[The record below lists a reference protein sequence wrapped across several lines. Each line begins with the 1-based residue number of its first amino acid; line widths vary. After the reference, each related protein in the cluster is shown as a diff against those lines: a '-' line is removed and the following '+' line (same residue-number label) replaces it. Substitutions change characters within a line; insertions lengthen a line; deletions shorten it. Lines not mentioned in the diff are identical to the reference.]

1 VSDSRFERAIAA
13 IDVANEQDPRTEA
26 WAGEAH
32 PKELIYGRRMS
43 AWLKRLEPHA
53 SEALRLACRAQ
64 HIKRWTHPRNRY
76 PMDRRGYHCW
86 RTELYG
92 FHADEAGRIL
102 REMGYD
108 EPTIDRVR
116 ELLQKKQLKSDPEAQ
131 LLEDVACL
139 VFLEFYFVDFARGY
153 DEGKVIAIVQK
164 TWKKM
169 SQRGHA
175 AALTIDLPDEARR
188 IIERGLA

>member
-1 VSDSRFERAIAA
+1 
-13 IDVANEQDPRTEA
+13 
-26 WAGEAH
+26 
-32 PKELIYGRRMS
+32 
-43 AWLKRLEPHA
+43 
-53 SEALRLACRAQ
+53 
-64 HIKRWTHPRNRY
+64 
-76 PMDRRGYHCW
+76 
-86 RTELYG
+86 
-92 FHADEAGRIL
+92 
-102 REMGYD
+102 MGYD